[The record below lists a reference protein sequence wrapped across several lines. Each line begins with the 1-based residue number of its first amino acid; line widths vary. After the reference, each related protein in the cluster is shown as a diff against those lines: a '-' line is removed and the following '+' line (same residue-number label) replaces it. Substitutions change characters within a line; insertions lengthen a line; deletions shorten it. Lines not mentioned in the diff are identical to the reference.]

1 MRPTRTLNVL
11 LLLLLGSL
19 LGGTAFGAA
28 EQVFTSKNI
37 KDGTIQNRDIR
48 TGVISMN
55 RLTTGVQDLI
65 NEGGA
70 QGPSGAPGAP
80 GGPGAPGAPGAPGG
94 STPSL
99 SSGDFGIVNRNTKG
113 SPMAEPRT
121 GPVSGESRPP
131 YGSGSLNLLVGQGE
145 KIAYGISQGGLLKN
159 LDKVGFSVYTTG
171 ENAGRG
177 PANMPNI
184 QFEINPK
191 GAGLSFATM
200 VFVPKTTAPYK
211 WTTIDATDPAN
222 GYWYLTRGTSCD
234 QTTTCSLADIK
245 SLYPDGEFLTLMIN
259 KGTDQEWQGAVDGLR
274 VNNTVADF
282 EEGGVIIRK
291 A

>member
-48 TGVISMN
+48 KEVISMN

-70 QGPSGAPGAP
+70 QGPAGAPGT
-80 GGPGAPGAPGAPGG
+80 PGAPGAPGAPGTPGG

-99 SSGDFGIVNRNTKG
+99 SSGDFGVINRNTKG
-113 SPMAEPRT
+113 SPVSQLRT
-121 GPVSGESRPP
+121 GPVSGDSHPP
-131 YGSGSLNLLVGQGE
+131 FGSGSLGLLVGPNE
-145 KIAYGISQGGLLKN
+145 KMSYGISQSGLLKN
-159 LDKVGFSVYTTG
+159 LDRVGFSVYTTG

-177 PANMPNI
+177 ADNMPNL

-191 GAGLSFATM
+191 APGLSFATL
-200 VFVPKTTAPYK
+200 VFVPKGTTAYK
-211 WTTIDATDPAN
+211 WTTIDATDSAA
-222 GYWYLTRGTSCD
+222 GHWYLTRGTVCT
-234 QTTTCSLADIK
+234 QNATCTLADVK
-245 SLYPDGEFLTLMIN
+245 AAYPDAEFLTLIIN
-259 KGTDQEWQGAVDGLR
+259 KGTDFEWQGAVDGLR
-274 VNNTVADF
+274 VNDTVADF
-282 EEGGVIIRK
+282 EEGGVIVKK